1 MDSKAFIFSLNNTSQ
16 GSLFKK
22 KVAQGSSSNAIFS
35 SSSTGPTFG
44 EAPFDFQIGF
54 DGNMKEGT
62 SYHSTSYRDSNSALG
77 SDLTTILAGE
87 SNFTVSNI
95 EVLFKAPGGRPV
107 NSTYTPLCIL
117 SDGVWITLCHFFC
130 TRWVREQLR
139 FMLYS
144 VNAEDYGKM

>member
-22 KVAQGSSSNAIFS
+22 KVAQGSSSNAIFI

-44 EAPFDFQIGF
+44 EAPFDFQIGVE
-54 DGNMKEGT
+54 GNMKEGT
-62 SYHSTSYRDSNSALG
+62 SHHSTSYRDRKSALG

-107 NSTYTPLCIL
+107 NT
-117 SDGVWITLCHFFC
+117 VHM
-130 TRWVREQLR
+130 LR
-139 FMLYS
+139 CAF
-144 VNAEDYGKM
+144 

>member
-1 MDSKAFIFSLNNTSQ
+1 MPNVFFFTFLISFVFLGSSRSYKMDSKAFIFSLNNTSQ

-22 KVAQGSSSNAIFS
+22 KVAQGSSSNAIFI

-107 NSTYTPLCIL
+107 NT
-117 SDGVWITLCHFFC
+117 VHM
-130 TRWVREQLR
+130 LR
-139 FMLYS
+139 CAF
-144 VNAEDYGKM
+144 

>member
-22 KVAQGSSSNAIFS
+22 KVAQRSSSNAIFI

-44 EAPFDFQIGF
+44 EAPYDFQIGV

-62 SYHSTSYRDSNSALG
+62 SHHSTSYRDSNSALG

-107 NSTYTPLCIL
+107 NT
-117 SDGVWITLCHFFC
+117 VHM
-130 TRWVREQLR
+130 LR
-139 FMLYS
+139 CAF
-144 VNAEDYGKM
+144 